1 MSLDR
6 LGPLL
11 DAVRRRWR
19 AQGLLCAGGR
29 AGVAASVPI
38 LAAVVI
44 ASLVDFS
51 DRALVVLGVSTVAAA
66 VLAAVVAA
74 FYAGI
79 VRLIRRAPDRQIAR
93 YIEER
98 AAAIARSVEKAGGPA
113 VPAFDDVLVSAVGEK
128 TGSSGFHALVVA
140 SAVRRLESMGPR
152 SIVPSSAIRR
162 AGVEAF
168 AGAAFLSLSFVLALP
183 LFGRAY
189 ESAWIA
195 LFPSSVHVEVLPGD
209 TRVVAGQPLTI
220 RAVVRVG
227 GRVLSR
233 FTPRLTVVSGS
244 ASRSVAM
251 GSRGDGFEFV
261 FDSVDRTFRYRVS
274 AGSAASREHTITA
287 LYGPRVERI
296 ELRYEYPSFTN
307 LQPRDE
313 KNGGDIYGPAGTT
326 VRVRVHVDKPI
337 RSGALSL
344 AGSPLTTLQPAA
356 ERVLEGTLVLSRDD
370 SYRVALT
377 DTDDLRSP
385 GDTEYF
391 IRVMDDRPPEV
402 RIMRPMGDQQVTPL
416 EEVAIEARADDDH
429 GIERFELVYAV
440 AGREPKVVPFSNATG
455 TAAVKL
461 GSHLLATE
469 DLRVQP
475 GDVITY
481 YARARDVGRGKRPT
495 ETRSDMFFL
504 EVRPFSEEFV
514 SAQSQSGMGGE
525 QIDGLIA
532 AQKEII
538 NATWSIERRAA
549 AGAGRSTDDIG
560 AIADAQAE
568 LKDRAEQ
575 IASRGGRGRTLR
587 LPQQIPPPRQLR
599 GTSGVD
605 PVSTAIAAMA
615 LAVDRLQGRQTGDA
629 LTHEM
634 AALQALLKAQSEI
647 RRREVAQQGAS
658 AGGVGRQGQDLSAL
672 FDKEL
677 QRQQRTNYENRSQVE
692 TPSNQA
698 RESALDRIRELARRQ
713 EDLSR
718 RQRDLARQTMSPEE
732 MKRQLE
738 KLTREQNE
746 LRERADEI
754 AGQMARQETERTPD
768 PTAKPGAGRSGEGAA
783 GAGQASGDVRG
794 ASEQMRNA
802 ASDLQREDPS
812 TAAERAERAAAQ
824 LRRLEERLRSDS
836 AEGRQRAA
844 GELRLEA
851 QQIADEQRRIASEA
865 SRLEKGTRDGDA
877 WRRLAGEKD
886 KLAERVDELRRA
898 AEQLAGSEQSRAG
911 GAEGDA
917 AARDARR
924 RHAPDARATLHE
936 ADAPTR
942 RRRSRTSN
950 RPRARSRRRSPER
963 RDGQRRRA
971 LANVDRDAC
980 AAGKT
985 RSPGAAAA
993 RRGSEAARQPGTCD
1007 RSGPA
1012 RRWRGRAAASPAVR
1026 ARSAAHPRGAL
1037 EARAKRPR
1045 LRPRRNDARGARVEH
1060 DRSRNRGVQA
1070 GLLEVGVA
1078 AERGRFGARTLRGVG
1093 RRPRRPAQPAGQVE
1107 RGRQRSRARRLSQAD
1122 RPLLRIARQ
1131 EEVGG
1136 RVVREPASLVGA
1148 PGDRRSRGP
1157 RVVVRV

>member
-917 AARDARR
+917 AAAARELAEQRLAERMRNGAREMRDAGTPPTQGQRSTKPTPQR
-924 RHAPDARATLHE
+924 GVAEAEHQTARALDRVVDRLNGATGSVDELSRTLTETRALRERLDRLERQLRDAEAKQPGSQGRATGPGQRAGGEDVQRLRQQYGREVQRTHE
-936 ADAPTR
+936 ALSKLERSAPGSGLGGTTPEAHEWSTTDQGTEAFKQDFSKWESLR
-942 RRRSRTSN
+942 KEVDSALERYEASVV
-950 RPRARSRRRSPER
+950 AR
-963 RDGQRRRA
+963 
-971 LANVDRDAC
+971 
-980 AAGKT
+980 
-985 RSPGAAAA
+985 AA
-993 RRGSEAARQPGTCD
+993 RRSLQD
-1007 RSGPA
+1007 
-1012 RRWRGRAAASPAVR
+1012 
-1026 ARSAAHPRGAL
+1026 
-1037 EARAKRPR
+1037 
-1045 LRPRRNDARGARVEH
+1045 
-1060 DRSRNRGVQA
+1060 
-1070 GLLEVGVA
+1070 
-1078 AERGRFGARTLRGVG
+1078 
-1093 RRPRRPAQPAGQVE
+1093 
-1107 RGRQRSRARRLSQAD
+1107 RLSAGGSD
-1122 RPLLRIARQ
+1122 RVPDDYRKLIARYY
-1131 EEVGG
+1131 E
-1136 RVVREPASLVGA
+1136 SLA
-1148 PGDRRSRGP
+1148 RKK
-1157 RVVVRV
+1157 